1 MIISISSFFWLGGE
15 KLLVRNF
22 YLKDIKKYEDE
33 TGNNIL
39 SFFNDIKFSNMI
51 DLIRL
56 GNNNCSEEQACA
68 MLEKYLA
75 NDSNSIVSVML
86 EIKENLLGIGDNSD
100 NDVPDEDKVDIT
112 NYNSLTD
119 LYTQFN
125 MELMSV
131 GLSYSEFWAMNTKEM
146 YRVFNSICIKI
157 QNETNRELSNYH
169 TLAAM
174 VGRAVWGKLQ
184 KDAPKVNMTPIN
196 RDKDVDDDVAV
207 INAKLKSLVNT
218 HNKSIKKGE

>member
-1 MIISISSFFWLGGE
+1 M
-15 KLLVRNF
+15 LVKNF

-56 GNNNCSEEQACA
+56 GNNNCSKEQASKI
-68 MLEKYLA
+68 LDEYLA
-75 NDSNSIVSVML
+75 QDNHTILSVML
-86 EIKENLLGIGDNSD
+86 EIKENLIGIGDNND
-100 NDVPDEDKVDIT
+100 NDVDDNDKIDIT
-112 NYNSLTD
+112 SYNSLTD
-119 LYTQFN
+119 LYNQFN
-125 MELMSV
+125 MQLMSV

-174 VGRAVWGKLQ
+174 VGGAVWGKLQ
-184 KDAPKVNMTPIN
+184 KDAPKVNMVPVN
-196 RDKDVDDDVAV
+196 RDKDVDDDVAI

-218 HNKSIKKGE
+218 HNKNIKKGE

>member
-1 MIISISSFFWLGGE
+1 M
-15 KLLVRNF
+15 LVRNF

-56 GNNNCSEEQACA
+56 GNNNCSEEQACD

-75 NDSNSIVSVML
+75 NDSNSIVSAML

-112 NYNSLTD
+112 SYNSLTD

-174 VGRAVWGKLQ
+174 VGGAVWGKLQ

-196 RDKDVDDDVAV
+196 RDKDVDDDIAV

>member
-1 MIISISSFFWLGGE
+1 MHFLLFWLGGE
-15 KLLVRNF
+15 KVLIKNF
-22 YLKDIKKYEDE
+22 YLKDNKKYEDE

-56 GNNNCSEEQACA
+56 GNNNCSEEQASKI
-68 MLEKYLA
+68 LEEYLA
-75 NDSNSIVSVML
+75 QDNHTILSVML
-86 EIKENLLGIGDNSD
+86 EIKENLIGIGDNND
-100 NDVPDEDKVDIT
+100 NDVDDEDKIDIT
-112 NYNSLTD
+112 NYNSLTE
-119 LYTQFN
+119 LYNNFN
-125 MELMSV
+125 MQLMSV

-174 VGRAVWGKLQ
+174 VGGAVWGKLQ
-184 KDAPKVNMTPIN
+184 KDAPKVNMVPVN
-196 RDKDVDDDVAV
+196 RDKDVDDDVAI
-207 INAKLKSLVNT
+207 INAKLKSLVNI
-218 HNKSIKKGE
+218 HNKSIKEKGE

>member
-1 MIISISSFFWLGGE
+1 M
-15 KLLVRNF
+15 LVKNF
-22 YLKDIKKYEDE
+22 YLKDIKQYEDE

-39 SFFNDIKFSNMI
+39 SFFNDIKFYNMI

-56 GNNNCSEEQACA
+56 GNNNCSEEQASNI
-68 MLEKYLA
+68 LEKYLVEDD
-75 NDSNSIVSVML
+75 NNSIVSAML
-86 EIKENLLGIGDNSD
+86 EIKEALLGLGDNND
-100 NDVPDEDKVDIT
+100 NDVPDEDKIDIT
-112 NYNSLTD
+112 SYNSLTD
-119 LYTQFN
+119 LYNQFN
-125 MELMSV
+125 MQLMSV

-174 VGRAVWGKLQ
+174 VGGAVWGKLQ
-184 KDAPKVNMTPIN
+184 KDAPKVSMTPVN
-196 RDKDVDDDVAV
+196 NNKDVDDDVA
-207 INAKLKSLVNT
+207 ILNAKLKSLVNT